1 MKTTR
6 AAARR
11 QTSRRWSR
19 TADSIRSTHRSSASR
34 RRTHRYHSARR
45 WSSTTCR
52 ARSASRMRR
61 GRSSDSLTTRTH
73 DRTRR
78 QRMPTIVT
86 MPKWGLTMTSGTI
99 TGWSREEGDP
109 VTEGIP
115 LLTVETEKAVD
126 DVEAP
131 TSGVL
136 RKIVAAV
143 GSEVPVMGAVAVITA
158 PGEDLSDEELQALV
172 ATTSGATAAVGEAA
186 PRVMREGRQA
196 ARDASGRVNAS
207 PAARKR
213 AGELGIDLET
223 VEATGPGGRIT
234 SEDVERAAEAM
245 AASAAAPQTEV
256 VTLEDGTSLSA
267 LLAGP
272 PDATETIVFLHGLGG
287 STSTWAS
294 VLGAFAETYRIAAV
308 DLPGHG
314 ASDKP
319 APDATD
325 YSVAGIA
332 TRVGE
337 LLEKL
342 ELVPAVL
349 IGHSLGG
356 ATALQLALDRP
367 KLVRALALVNSA
379 ALGTEINGE
388 LLDRVESVPSRDEAR
403 RLLELFFQDR
413 RFILERGIDEMDAA
427 RNAPGA
433 DAAVK
438 AIAESAFTR
447 RGQNLVLTDRL
458 GELEVPLL
466 VIWGELDRVI
476 PASHAVAAL
485 TALPTAWLEIMEGVG
500 HVPQVEAAPAFAS
513 IVNRWLLAILR
524 P

>member
-1 MKTTR
+1 
-6 AAARR
+6 
-11 QTSRRWSR
+11 
-19 TADSIRSTHRSSASR
+19 
-34 RRTHRYHSARR
+34 
-45 WSSTTCR
+45 
-52 ARSASRMRR
+52 
-61 GRSSDSLTTRTH
+61 
-73 DRTRR
+73 
-78 QRMPTIVT
+78 MPTIVT

-109 VTEGIP
+109 VTEGVP

-131 TSGVL
+131 ASGVL

-158 PGEDLSDEELQALV
+158 PGEDLSDEDVQALV
-172 ATTSGATAAVGEAA
+172 ATTSGGTTVTGRASPRAA
-186 PRVMREGRQA
+186 REGRQA

-213 AGELGIDLET
+213 AGELGIDLAT

-234 SEDVERAAEAM
+234 SEDVERAAADV
-245 AASAAAPQTEV
+245 ATTAAAPRTELV
-256 VTLEDGTSLSA
+256 ELADGTKMAA
-267 LLAGP
+267 LVAGP
-272 PDATETIVFLHGLGG
+272 ADATETLVFLHGLGG
-287 STSTWAS
+287 SQSTWAS
-294 VLGAFAETYRIAAV
+294 VLGHFAETYRIAAV

-319 APDATD
+319 SPASTD
-325 YSVAGIA
+325 YSISGMAA
-332 TRVGE
+332 KLGE

-342 ELVPAVL
+342 ELAPSIL

-367 KLVRALALVNSA
+367 KLVRALVLVDSA
-379 ALGTEINGE
+379 ALGLEINDE
-388 LLDRVESVPSRDEAR
+388 LLDRIESAPSRDEAR
-403 RLLELFFQDR
+403 RLLELFFEDR
-413 RFILERGIDEMDAA
+413 RFVLERGINDMHAA
-427 RNAPGA
+427 RNAQGA
-433 DAAVK
+433 DEAVK
-438 AIAESAFTR
+438 AIAASAFTR
-447 RGQNLVLTDRL
+447 RGQNLVLFDRL

-476 PASHAVAAL
+476 PSRHAVAAL

-500 HVPQVEAAPAFAS
+500 HVPQVEAAPAFAA
-513 IVNRWLLAILR
+513 IVNRWLLSIPR

>member
-1 MKTTR
+1 
-6 AAARR
+6 
-11 QTSRRWSR
+11 
-19 TADSIRSTHRSSASR
+19 
-34 RRTHRYHSARR
+34 
-45 WSSTTCR
+45 
-52 ARSASRMRR
+52 
-61 GRSSDSLTTRTH
+61 
-73 DRTRR
+73 
-78 QRMPTIVT
+78 MPTIVT

-109 VTEGIP
+109 VTEGVP

-131 TSGVL
+131 ASGLL

-158 PGEDLSDEELQALV
+158 PGEDLSDEDVQALV
-172 ATTSGATAAVGEAA
+172 AMTSGSTAVAAEASPRA
-186 PRVMREGRQA
+186 PREARQA
-196 ARDASGRVNAS
+196 ARDPSGRVNAS

-213 AGELGIDLET
+213 AGELGIDLTT

-234 SEDVERAAEAM
+234 SEDIERAAAVV
-245 AASAAAPQTEV
+245 AASAAAPRTEV
-256 VTLEDGTSLSA
+256 AELADGTKIAA
-267 LLAGP
+267 LMAGP
-272 PDATETIVFLHGLGG
+272 ADATETIVFLHGLGG
-287 STSTWAS
+287 SQSTWAS
-294 VLGAFAETYRIAAV
+294 VLGHFAENFRIVAV

-319 APDATD
+319 SPESTN
-325 YSVAGIA
+325 YSIPGLAAKI
-332 TRVGE
+332 GE

-342 ELVPAVL
+342 ELSPAVL

-367 KLVRALALVNSA
+367 KLVRALALVDSA
-379 ALGTEINGE
+379 ALGSEISGD
-388 LLDRVESVPSRDEAR
+388 LLDRVESAPSRDESR

-413 RFILERGIDEMDAA
+413 RFVLERGIDDMHAA
-427 RNAPGA
+427 RNAAGA
-433 DAAVK
+433 DEAVK
-438 AIAESAFTR
+438 AIAASAFTR
-447 RGQNLVLTDRL
+447 RGQNLVLADRL

-476 PASHAVAAL
+476 PPTHAVAAV

-500 HVPQVEAAPAFAS
+500 HVPQVEAAPAFAA
-513 IVNRWLLAILR
+513 IVNRWLASLPR

>member
-1 MKTTR
+1 
-6 AAARR
+6 
-11 QTSRRWSR
+11 
-19 TADSIRSTHRSSASR
+19 
-34 RRTHRYHSARR
+34 
-45 WSSTTCR
+45 
-52 ARSASRMRR
+52 
-61 GRSSDSLTTRTH
+61 
-73 DRTRR
+73 
-78 QRMPTIVT
+78 MPTIVT

-109 VTEGIP
+109 VTEGVP

-131 TSGVL
+131 ATGVL

-158 PGEDLSDEELQALV
+158 PGEDLSDEDVQALV
-172 ATTSGATAAVGEAA
+172 ATTGGATAAAGGAT
-186 PRVMREGRQA
+186 PRVARESRRA

-213 AGELGIDLET
+213 AGELGIDLAT

-234 SEDVERAAEAM
+234 SEDVERAAETV
-245 AASAAAPQTEV
+245 AASAAAPRTEIV
-256 VTLEDGTSLSA
+256 ELADSTKIAA
-267 LLAGP
+267 LVAGP
-272 PDATETIVFLHGLGG
+272 PDVMETIVFLHGLGG
-287 STSTWAS
+287 SQSTWAS

-319 APDATD
+319 SPDSTN
-325 YSVAGIA
+325 YSIPGIA
-332 TRVGE
+332 AKIGE

-342 ELVPAVL
+342 ELSPAVL
-349 IGHSLGG
+349 IGHSFGG

-367 KLVRALALVNSA
+367 KLVRALALVDSA
-379 ALGTEINGE
+379 ALGSEINGE
-388 LLDRVESVPSRDEAR
+388 LLDRVESTPSRDEAR

-413 RFILERGIDEMDAA
+413 RFILERGIDEMYAA

-433 DAAVK
+433 DDAVK
-438 AIAESAFTR
+438 TIARNAFTR
-447 RGQNLVLTDRL
+447 RGQNVVLTDRL
-458 GELEVPLL
+458 AELEVPLL

-476 PASHAVAAL
+476 PSTHAIAASAAQ
-485 TALPTAWLEIMEGVG
+485 PTAWLEIMEGVG
-500 HVPQVEAAPAFAS
+500 HVPQVEAAPAFAA
-513 IVNRWLLAILR
+513 IVNRWLESIPR